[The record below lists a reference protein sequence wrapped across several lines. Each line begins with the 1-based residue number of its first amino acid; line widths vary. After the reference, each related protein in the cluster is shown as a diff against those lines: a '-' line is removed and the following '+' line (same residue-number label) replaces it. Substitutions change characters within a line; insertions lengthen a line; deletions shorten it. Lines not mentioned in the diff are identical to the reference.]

1 MNRFT
6 LILLFLVTWL
16 SVFAQTQFS
25 GLRQWLTVP
34 MALSPALICYAAL
47 THGFGITVSYWS
59 SLESIAAWRAHA
71 EHRIAQT
78 LGRERWYE
86 HFELRIARVE
96 QSRSFCAPQ

>member
-25 GLRQWLTVP
+25 GLRLWLNVP

-47 THGFGITVSYWS
+47 THGWTIELATRILLTQVGRHEKSILNDTVVK
-59 SLESIAAWRAHA
+59 I
-71 EHRIAQT
+71 QN
-78 LGRERWYE
+78 
-86 HFELRIARVE
+86 
-96 QSRSFCAPQ
+96 QQ

>member
-25 GLRQWLTVP
+25 GLRLWLNVP

-47 THGFGITVSYWS
+47 THDFFG
-59 SLESIAAWRAHA
+59 R
-71 EHRIAQT
+71 
-78 LGRERWYE
+78 
-86 HFELRIARVE
+86 
-96 QSRSFCAPQ
+96 